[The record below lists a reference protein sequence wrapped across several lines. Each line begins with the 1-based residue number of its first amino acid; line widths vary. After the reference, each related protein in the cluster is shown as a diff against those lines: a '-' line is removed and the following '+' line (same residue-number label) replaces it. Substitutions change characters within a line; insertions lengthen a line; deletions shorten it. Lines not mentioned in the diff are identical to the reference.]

1 MLNSSRR
8 TFIKSAAYTS
18 ALAMTGVAGFSSYAI
33 AGDVN
38 ATQKQSSTENIDLIN
53 HTSSYVTID
62 SRDGL
67 SIGPGEQL
75 SFAVPAISNQKNNSA
90 NNKHLFITDEL
101 ANNHVTIKSDY
112 TEFNGIFALTA
123 FTTLV
128 S

>member
-8 TFIKSAAYTS
+8 TFIKGATYTS
-18 ALAMTGVAGFSSYAI
+18 ALALTGIAGFSSYAI

-38 ATQKQSSTENIDLIN
+38 ASQNQSRTENIDLIN
-53 HTSSYVTID
+53 HTSSYVTIT
-62 SRDGL
+62 SKDGL

-75 SFAVPAISNQKNNSA
+75 SFAVPAISNQQNNSA

-101 ANNHVTIKSDY
+101 ANNYVAIKSDY
-112 TEFNGIFALTA
+112 TEFNGIFALTT
-123 FTTLV
+123 FTTPV